1 MQGEGYFEISKNPE
15 LPLVVVSGEA
25 KVKVLG
31 TKFNVQ
37 NYQEDDEIRVALL
50 EGSVDFRDSRF
61 DKSILLKPNQLITC
75 NKRSGVL
82 TVKDINAEYMNAWI
96 DNNVFFNEEKLGNI
110 AKILERAF
118 DVTIHFDNDDLKHLI
133 FYGDITIGADN
144 IVQIMDIMSATN
156 KFNYHY
162 DMDKSEIRIF
172 H

>member
-1 MQGEGYFEISKNPE
+1 MISKG
-15 LPLVVVSGEA
+15 LS
-25 KVKVLG
+25 
-31 TKFNVQ
+31 
-37 NYQEDDEIRVALL
+37 
-50 EGSVDFRDSRF
+50 
-61 DKSILLKPNQLITC
+61 
-75 NKRSGVL
+75 KR
-82 TVKDINAEYMNAWI
+82 I